1 MSDKSR
7 SKWPLGKLVEIEWI
21 DSMTNGGWRS
31 IESYKAD
38 PPLAICRTAGYLLE
52 RSKDHVTVM
61 QNQSLRSG
69 HVSDSMS
76 IPMVAVKSIRVL
88 KGGPK

>member
-1 MSDKSR
+1 MTSK
-7 SKWPLGKLVEIEWI
+7 SKWPLHKVVEIEWI

-31 IESYKAD
+31 IESYKGD
-38 PPLAICRTAGYLLE
+38 PALALCRTAGYLVE
-52 RSKDHVTVM
+52 KTKDHITIM

-88 KGGPK
+88 KGGLK